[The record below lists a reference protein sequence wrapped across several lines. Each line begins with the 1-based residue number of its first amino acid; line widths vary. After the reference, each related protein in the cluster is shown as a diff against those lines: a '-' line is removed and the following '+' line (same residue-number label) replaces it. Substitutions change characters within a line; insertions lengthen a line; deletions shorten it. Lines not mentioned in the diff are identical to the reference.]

1 MKLNLIPAT
10 SLTPKQREAWAETRT
25 ALLYQAPM
33 FSHIMY
39 SMMTGADGDQAVWTR
54 DVPTAATDDSRIIVN
69 PEGFLNRPL
78 GDRVFI
84 TAHEISHAMF
94 RHSGLATELARTGK
108 IRFQD
113 GKELPFDFNLFGR
126 AADTFID
133 KMLIES
139 GIGTSP
145 PETIEGLQDADKYS
159 TKMSVLDIYRGM
171 YEDQESD
178 DKQDDPQSGQGPGQG
193 APKPGFDQHL
203 PPGAGTAEQPQ
214 QAMDQRD
221 EERWQAEI
229 QAALEAADAQGKL
242 SQNLKTALG
251 VLQTTQTSYR
261 DIIRSM
267 LDRAVGTGGYDWRM
281 PDRRMI
287 TRDDPVFAPGRR
299 GFKCR
304 LLVLVG
310 DSSGSVNDPTV
321 TAFMNQVSGV
331 LEEMEPERILF
342 AWCDTRVHGWEEI
355 TCYADI
361 ERVHKAGAKGRGG
374 TDFRPVFDGLAEL
387 GEEPEALIYLTD
399 GYGRF
404 PEAPPPYQ
412 VIWGSTTDGRVK
424 YPFGEVVHV
433 PVQAE

>member
-1 MKLNLIPAT
+1 MRLNIIPA
-10 SLTPKQREAWAETRT
+10 SQLTTKQREAWAETRT

-39 SMMTGADGDQAVWTR
+39 SMMTGPDGDQAVWTR
-54 DVPTAATDDSRIIVN
+54 DVETAATDDARIIVN
-69 PEGFLNRPL
+69 PEGFLPRPL

-84 TAHEISHAMF
+84 AAHEICHAMF
-94 RHSGLATELARTGK
+94 RHAGLTTDLARAGK
-108 IRFQD
+108 VRYPD
-113 GKELPFDFNLFGR
+113 GKELPFNVNLFEY
-126 AADTFID
+126 AKDIFIN
-133 KMLIES
+133 KMLVES
-139 GIGTSP
+139 DIGTLP
-145 PETIEGLQDADKYS
+145 PDGAEALKGTEKYT
-159 TKMSVLDIYRGM
+159 TKMSTLDIYRGL
-171 YEDQESD
+171 YEDQEKQKK
-178 DKQDDPQSGQGPGQG
+178 DKKDQPEPPPPPQ
-193 APKPGFDQHL
+193 GFDKHL
-203 PPGAGTAEQPQ
+203 PPGSGTQEEPQ
-214 QAMDQRD
+214 QAMDARD

-229 QAALEAADAQGKL
+229 QAAVEAADAQGKL

-251 VLQTTQTSYR
+251 VLQTAQTNYR
-261 DIIRSM
+261 ELIRSM
-267 LDRAVGTGGYDWRM
+267 LDRAVGTGGYDWRL

-304 LLVLVG
+304 LLVLIG
-310 DSSGSVNDPTV
+310 DSSGSVNDATV

-342 AWCDTRVHGWEEI
+342 TWCDTRTHGWQEI

-374 TDFRPVFDGLAEL
+374 TDFRPVFTEL
-387 GEEPEALIYLTD
+387 DAMGEEPEALIYLTD

-404 PEAPPPYQ
+404 PKVPPAYQ
-412 VIWGSTTDGRVK
+412 VIWGSTTQGKVK